1 VESAQQPVAVSDP
14 PRPEPAPKA
23 SARPEVGGRL
33 RQIDIF
39 RLLICFCV
47 VARHAGVAQYAV
59 QVDANYTDRPVVG
72 ALMFAGHFTRNA
84 FFFVSALV
92 LVYAYAPRLDGDG
105 RLADSGSARRRR
117 LKLIGLPYLV
127 WTMLYLVSTQ
137 IFGGIAPAVTEGPE
151 KSWAR
156 FIVTLPDVVLHSLI
170 TGDASYHLYFLVVT
184 LQFTVLFPL
193 FLRLLQRTRR
203 YHGWLLAGSF
213 VLQLITLRCY
223 ATFGMPTGTWKAILG
238 DSSLVAYQFF
248 LILGG
253 VVGLN
258 VGRVHDWITE
268 HRLLVLLP
276 LPLATVA
283 LLMTYKARLDW
294 ADPAEAAD
302 AMHPMV
308 LVFAAALLGP
318 LYLAADWLARRRA
331 SGVRTVLD
339 RGGQLSFGIYL
350 AHPLVLSLVFLV
362 WLLLGWSGP
371 AAWHGVLA
379 IVLTLAGTI
388 ALCLVAHRSRLS
400 LPLIGRPRRKP
411 RTT

>member
-1 VESAQQPVAVSDP
+1 MSEPVRVQA
-14 PRPEPAPKA
+14 
-23 SARPEVGGRL
+23 ARPDTGVRL

-72 ALMFAGHFTRNA
+72 ALIFAGHFTRNA

-92 LVYAYAPRLDGDG
+92 LVYAYAPRLSGDG
-105 RLADSGSARRRR
+105 RLADSGTARRRR
-117 LKLIGLPYLV
+117 LRLIGIPYLV
-127 WTMLYLVSTQ
+127 WTMVYLVSTQ
-137 IFGGIAPAVTEGPE
+137 IFGGIVPAVTEGPE
-151 KSWAR
+151 QSWAR
-156 FIVTLPDVVLHSLI
+156 FIVTLPDVVLGSLI

-184 LQFTVLFPL
+184 LQFTILFPL
-193 FLRLLQRTRR
+193 FLRLLQRTRGH
-203 YHGWLLAGSF
+203 HGYLLAGSF

-223 ATFGMPTGTWKAILG
+223 ATFGMPGGTWKAILG

-258 VGRVHDWITE
+258 VGRVHDWVTR
-268 HRLLVLLP
+268 HRVLVLLP
-276 LPLATVA
+276 LPPATA
-283 LLMTYKARLDW
+283 AMLLTYRARLDW
-294 ADPAEAAD
+294 ADPTEAAD
-302 AMHPMV
+302 AMHPIV

-318 LYLAADWLARRRA
+318 LYLVADWLARRRA
-331 SGVRTVLD
+331 PALRTVLD

-350 AHPLVLSLVFLV
+350 AHPLVLTLAFLV
-362 WLLLGWSGP
+362 WMLAGWSGP

-379 IVLTLAGTI
+379 IVLTLAGTV
-388 ALCLVAHRSRLS
+388 ALCLVAHRTRLS
-400 LPLIGRPRRKP
+400 LPLIGRSRWTPSAGR
-411 RTT
+411 